1 MIKANY
7 NYSII
12 SVHFSPQEAFSY
24 DYIVILK
31 IILNCNL
38 LLVNE
43 RDVIKNIVSLG
54 VLYIFAKLNS
64 TLVINARETYYIH
77 NMLL

>member
-1 MIKANY
+1 MIKTNY

-12 SVHFSPQEAFSY
+12 TVHFSPQEAFSY

-38 LLVNE
+38 LPVNE
-43 RDVIKNIVSLG
+43 RQQI
-54 VLYIFAKLNS
+54 
-64 TLVINARETYYIH
+64 T
-77 NMLL
+77 